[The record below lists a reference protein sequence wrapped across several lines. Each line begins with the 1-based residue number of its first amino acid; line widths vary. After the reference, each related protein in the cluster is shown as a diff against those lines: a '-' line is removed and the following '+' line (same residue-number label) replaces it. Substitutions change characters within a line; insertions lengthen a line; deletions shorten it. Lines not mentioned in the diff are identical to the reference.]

1 MKKTI
6 CAAVLTLLLAGARS
20 AMAEVLGFSLGSS
33 FGLGYSDGHYGT
45 DKDTNVLLG
54 LTTFSAKTGNLEF
67 DVGMPYMRISGRG
80 LVVFDAAGNPIV
92 INRRTSLPADVR
104 TGFGDLNLSATYAI
118 PPEVLGDFEVKF
130 TGRVKLPTASAHR
143 RLSTGKTDY
152 GMSVD
157 VSRAYGRW
165 QPFVTAGYLISG
177 QPATYS
183 LKNTLSVSAGTS
195 YELTD
200 SLIAIVSYDF
210 DSASSPLL
218 ASSQELFASFSWL
231 VNDKI
236 TLTGYATNGMSS
248 GSPKVGAGLIMTYGF
263 N

>member
-1 MKKTI
+1 
-6 CAAVLTLLLAGARS
+6 
-20 AMAEVLGFSLGSS
+20 
-33 FGLGYSDGHYGT
+33 
-45 DKDTNVLLG
+45 
-54 LTTFSAKTGNLEF
+54 
-67 DVGMPYMRISGRG
+67 
-80 LVVFDAAGNPIV
+80 
-92 INRRTSLPADVR
+92 
-104 TGFGDLNLSATYAI
+104 
-118 PPEVLGDFEVKF
+118 
-130 TGRVKLPTASAHR
+130 
-143 RLSTGKTDY
+143 
-152 GMSVD
+152 MSVD